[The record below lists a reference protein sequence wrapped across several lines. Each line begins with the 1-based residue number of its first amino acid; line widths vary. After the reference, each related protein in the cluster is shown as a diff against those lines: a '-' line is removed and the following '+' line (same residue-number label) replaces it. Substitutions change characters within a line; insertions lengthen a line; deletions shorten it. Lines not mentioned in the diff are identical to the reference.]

1 MKKRKKL
8 NHEKRDWGLAK
19 KIGLVVLFL
28 LVISGLSYG
37 AVVFIRGL
45 NEKIVESQLNDE
57 DWLSSNVRL
66 VKNGSLGKNIYSV
79 SKPDAVEVFDMV
91 YQDVIQDKL
100 DVLLEDEYSFDD
112 PLMIYNLYGT
122 NTLGLNL
129 YFTTDQESEVSYTI
143 HVDDKDIEDFSRT
156 LSNGEEGNLTKNHAY
171 QLIGLIAGEE
181 NDVTLTLKDKDG
193 KTIDTKEFTVDLSDV
208 VVNGEKKLEVTEGDS
223 KEELTNGLYTML
235 GNDSDGQDYLA
246 LYDNDGILRMETE
259 IIGYRAHRILFRNG
273 KMYYSVS
280 QTRIAEVNSLGQ
292 VTEIYRTGHYQL
304 HHDYVFDD
312 DGNLIVLANNT
323 EKDTEED
330 CIIKIDLDT
339 KAVTEVIDFEDMF
352 SSYVKTCK
360 VDDSNFR
367 DEGEDGLDWLHLNSI
382 VWLEG
387 GDVLLSSR
395 ETSSILRVNNIEE
408 DPEIVYIL
416 SDKKIWEDTEFSK
429 YVYDKKGDFKIQAG
443 QHSLN
448 YEGTSTDG
456 VYYITFFDNN
466 YGKSN
471 SQPDFDYS
479 EIGIENQKPF
489 EGTESY
495 YYVYR
500 VDENQKT
507 FELVDSFDVPYSGI
521 VSSVQPMSNGN
532 VIVDSGTA
540 GIFGEYDEDHNLIR
554 QFKAKLNK
562 YMVYRVFKYTFNDFW
577 FEGIN

>member
-57 DWLSSNVRL
+57 DWLADNVKV

-79 SKPDAVEVFDMV
+79 SKPDTVEVFDMV
-91 YQDVIQDKL
+91 YQEVIQDKL
-100 DVLLEDEYSFDD
+100 DVLLEDEYSFDE
-112 PLMIYNLYGT
+112 PLMIYNAYGT

-129 YFTTDQESEVSYTI
+129 YFTTDENREVSYTI
-143 HVDDKDIEDFSRT
+143 HVDDKDINDFSRT
-156 LSNGEEGNLTKNHAY
+156 LSNGEDGNVTKNHAY
-171 QLIGLIAGEE
+171 QLIGLIPGEE
-181 NDVTLTLKDKDG
+181 NEVTLTLKDEAG
-193 KTIDTKEFTVDLSDV
+193 KTIDTNEFTVDLSDV
-208 VVNGEKKLEVTEGDS
+208 SVNAEKKLEVTEGDS
-223 KEELTNGLYTML
+223 KEELSNGLYSML
-235 GNDSDGQDYLA
+235 GNDSDEQDYLA

-280 QTRIAEVNSLGQ
+280 QTRIAEVNPLGQ

-304 HHDYVFDD
+304 HHDYVFDN

-323 EKDTEED
+323 EKETEED

-352 SSYVKTCK
+352 ESYVETCEL
-360 VDDSNFR
+360 DTTGSR
-367 DEGEDGLDWLHLNSI
+367 DEGEDGLDWLHINSI
-382 VWLEG
+382 VWLD

-395 ETSSILRVNNIEE
+395 ETSSIIRVNNIEE
-408 DPEIVYIL
+408 DPELVYIL
-416 SDKKIWEDTEFSK
+416 SNDKFWNDTEFSD
-429 YVYDKKGDFKIQAG
+429 YVYEQKGDFKIHAG

-448 YEGTSTDG
+448 YQATNENG

-466 YGKSN
+466 YGRSN
-471 SQPDFDYS
+471 SQPKFDYS
-479 EIGIENQKPF
+479 TVGIDNHNPF
-489 EGTESY
+489 KGDKSY

-532 VIVDSGTA
+532 VVVDSGTA
-540 GIFGEYDEDHNLIR
+540 GIFGEYDEEHNLIK

-577 FEGIN
+577 FE

>member
-122 NTLGLNL
+122 NSLGLNL

-156 LSNGEEGNLTKNHAY
+156 LSNGEEGNLTKYHAY

-208 VVNGEKKLEVTEGDS
+208 AVNGEKKLEVTEGDS

-280 QTRIAEVNSLGQ
+280 QTRIAEVNPLGQ

-471 SQPDFDYS
+471 SQPDFDYL

-577 FEGIN
+577 FE

>member
-8 NHEKRDWGLAK
+8 NHGQKDWGMAK
-19 KIGLVVLFL
+19 KIGLIILFL
-28 LVISGLSYG
+28 VVICGISFG
-37 AVVFIRGL
+37 VVMFIRGL

-57 DWLSSNVRL
+57 DWLA
-66 VKNGSLGKNIYSV
+66 KNIKISKNTSLGKNIYSV
-79 SKPDAVEVFDMV
+79 TRPSEAEVFDIV

-100 DVLLEDEYSFDD
+100 DVLLEDEYTFEN

-129 YFTTDQESEVSYTI
+129 YFSTEEKAEVRYTI
-143 HVDDKDIEDFSRT
+143 HVDDKDIDDFSRT
-156 LSNGEEGNLTKNHAY
+156 LFNGGEDNLTENHQY
-171 QLIGLIAGEE
+171 QIIGLIAGEVNE
-181 NDVTLTLKDKDG
+181 VTLELLDKDG
-193 KTIDTKEFTVDLSDV
+193 EEIATKEFSVDLTGV
-208 VVNGEKKLEVTEGDS
+208 KVNGEQKLDVEDGES
-223 KEELTNGLYTML
+223 KEELTNGLFAML
-235 GNDSDGQDYLA
+235 GNDSDDQDYLA

-259 IIGYRAHRILFRNG
+259 IIGFRAHRILFKDH
-273 KMYYSVS
+273 KMYYSIS

-304 HHDYVFDD
+304 HHDYTFDD

-323 EKDTEED
+323 KKDTEED

-352 SSYVKTCK
+352 KSYVKTCEF
-360 VDDSNFR
+360 DDSNFR

-395 ETSSILRVNNIEE
+395 ETSSILRVNNIED
-408 DPEIVYIL
+408 DPELVYL
-416 SDKKIWEDTEFSK
+416 LADKKIWEDTEFSD
-429 YVYDKKGDFKIQAG
+429 YVYEKVGDFKIQAG

-448 YEGTSTDG
+448 YESTDEDG

-466 YGKSN
+466 YGKAN

-479 EIGIENQKPF
+479 KLGIENQKPF

-495 YYVYR
+495 YYVYK
-500 VDENQKT
+500 VDENKKT
-507 FELVDSFDVPYSGI
+507 FELVDSFDVTYSGI
-521 VSSVQPMSNGN
+521 VSSVQPMDNGN

-540 GIFGEYDEDHNLIR
+540 GVFAEYDEDHKLIR
-554 QFKAKLNK
+554 KFTAKLNK

-577 FEGIN
+577 FEG

>member
-8 NHEKRDWGLAK
+8 NREKKDWGMAK

-28 LVISGLSYG
+28 LVISAISYG
-37 AVVFIRGL
+37 VVVFVRGV

-57 DWLSSNVRL
+57 DWLADNVSIT
-66 VKNGSLGKNIYSV
+66 KNASLGENIYSV
-79 SKPDAVEVFDMV
+79 NRPAAVEVFDMI
-91 YQDVIQDKL
+91 YQDAVQDKL
-100 DVLLEDEYSFDD
+100 DVLLEDDYTFDN

-129 YFTTDQESEVSYTI
+129 YFSTEEEAQLSYTI
-143 HVDDKDIEDFSRT
+143 HVDDSDIADFSRT
-156 LSNGEEGNLTKNHAY
+156 LFNGEDGNVTTSHAY
-171 QLIGLIAGEE
+171 QIIGLIAGEVNEVSLVLE
-181 NDVTLTLKDKDG
+181 NEDG
-193 KTIDTKEFTVDLSDV
+193 EEIDSKEITVDLTDIN
-208 VVNGEKKLEVTEGDS
+208 VNAQKKLTVEDGDS
-223 KEELTNGLYTML
+223 KQELTNGLYSML
-235 GNDSDGQDYLA
+235 GNDSDDQDYLA

-280 QTRIAEVNSLGQ
+280 QTRIAEVNPLGQ

-304 HHDYVFDD
+304 HHDYVFDN

-323 EKDTEED
+323 EKNTEED

-352 SSYVKTCK
+352 KSYVDTCTL
-360 VDDSNFR
+360 DTTGSR
-367 DEGEDGLDWLHLNSI
+367 DEGEDGLDWLHINSI
-382 VWLEG
+382 VWLD

-395 ETSSILRVNNIEE
+395 ETSSIIRVNNIE
-408 DPEIVYIL
+408 DNPELVYIL
-416 SDKKIWEDTEFSK
+416 SNDQFWKDTEFSD
-429 YVYDKKGDFKIQAG
+429 YVYEQKGDFKIHAG

-448 YEGTSTDG
+448 YEESDEDG

-466 YGKSN
+466 YGRSN
-471 SQPDFDYS
+471 SQPEFDYS
-479 EIGIENQKPF
+479 TVGIDNDNAF
-489 EGTESY
+489 EGDESY

-500 VDENQKT
+500 VDENEET
-507 FELVDSFDVPYSGI
+507 FELVDSFDVTYSGI

-540 GIFGEYDEDHNLIR
+540 GVFAEYDEDHNLIR
-554 QFKAKLNK
+554 RFTAKLNK

-577 FEGIN
+577 FEG

>member
-8 NHEKRDWGLAK
+8 NREKKDWGMAK

-28 LVISGLSYG
+28 LVISAISYG
-37 AVVFIRGL
+37 VVVFVRGV

-57 DWLSSNVRL
+57 DWLADNVSIT
-66 VKNGSLGKNIYSV
+66 KNDTLGENIYSV
-79 SKPDAVEVFDMV
+79 NRPAAVEVFDMV
-91 YQDVIQDKL
+91 YQDVVQDKL
-100 DVLLEDEYSFDD
+100 DVLLEDDYTFDN

-129 YFTTDQESEVSYTI
+129 YFSTEEEAQLSYTI
-143 HVDDKDIEDFSRT
+143 HVDDNDIADFSRT
-156 LSNGEEGNLTKNHAY
+156 LSNGEDGNVTTNHAY
-171 QLIGLIAGEE
+171 QMIGLITGEVNEVSLVLENEDGEE
-181 NDVTLTLKDKDG
+181 
-193 KTIDTKEFTVDLSDV
+193 IDSKEITVDLTDIN
-208 VVNGEKKLEVTEGDS
+208 VNAQKKLTVEDGDS
-223 KEELTNGLYTML
+223 KQELANGLYSML
-235 GNDSDGQDYLA
+235 GNDSDDQDYLA

-259 IIGYRAHRILFRNG
+259 IIGYRAHRILFKDD

-280 QTRIAEVNSLGQ
+280 QTRIAEVNPLGQ

-304 HHDYVFDD
+304 HHDYTFDN

-323 EKDTEED
+323 KKDTEED

-352 SSYVKTCK
+352 KSYVDTCTL
-360 VDDSNFR
+360 DTTGSR
-367 DEGEDGLDWLHLNSI
+367 DEGEDGLDWLHINSI
-382 VWLEG
+382 VWLD

-395 ETSSILRVNNIEE
+395 ETSSIIRVNNIE
-408 DPEIVYIL
+408 DNPELVYIL
-416 SDKKIWEDTEFSK
+416 SNDQFWKDTEFSD
-429 YVYDKKGDFKIQAG
+429 YVYEQQGDFKIHAG

-448 YEGTSTDG
+448 YEESDEDG

-466 YGKSN
+466 YGKSA

-479 EIGIENQKPF
+479 TVGIDNHNSFK
-489 EGTESY
+489 GDKSY
-495 YYVYR
+495 YYVYK
-500 VDENQKT
+500 VDENEKT
-507 FELVDSFDVPYSGI
+507 FELVDSFDVTYSGI

-540 GIFGEYDEDHNLIR
+540 GVFAEYDEDHKLIR
-554 QFKAKLNK
+554 RFTAKLNK

-577 FEGIN
+577 FED

>member
-57 DWLSSNVRL
+57 DWLADNVEV

-79 SKPDAVEVFDMV
+79 SKPDTVEVFDMV
-91 YQDVIQDKL
+91 YQEVIQDKL
-100 DVLLEDEYSFDD
+100 DVLLEDEYSFDE
-112 PLMIYNLYGT
+112 PLMIYNAYGT
-122 NTLGLNL
+122 NSLGLNL
-129 YFTTDQESEVSYTI
+129 YFTTDVNREVSYTI
-143 HVDDKDIEDFSRT
+143 HVDDKDINDFSRT
-156 LSNGEEGNLTKNHAY
+156 LSNGEDGNVTKNHAY
-171 QLIGLIAGEE
+171 QLIGLIPGEE
-181 NDVTLTLKDKDG
+181 NEVTLTLKDEAG
-193 KTIDTKEFTVDLSDV
+193 KTIDTNEFTVDLSDIS
-208 VVNGEKKLEVTEGDS
+208 VNAEKKLEVTEGDS
-223 KEELTNGLYTML
+223 KEELSNGLYSML
-235 GNDSDGQDYLA
+235 GNDSDEQDYLA

-259 IIGYRAHRILFRNG
+259 IVGYRAHRILFRNG

-280 QTRIAEVNSLGQ
+280 QTRIAEVNPLGQ

-304 HHDYVFDD
+304 HHDYVFDN

-323 EKDTEED
+323 EKETEED

-352 SSYVKTCK
+352 ESYVETCEL
-360 VDDSNFR
+360 DTTGSR
-367 DEGEDGLDWLHLNSI
+367 DEGEDGLDWLHINSI
-382 VWLEG
+382 VWLD

-395 ETSSILRVNNIEE
+395 ETSSIIRVNNIEE
-408 DPEIVYIL
+408 DPELVYIL
-416 SDKKIWEDTEFSK
+416 SNDKFWNDTEFSD
-429 YVYDKKGDFKIQAG
+429 YVYEQKGDFKIHAG

-448 YEGTSTDG
+448 YQATNENG

-466 YGKSN
+466 YGRSN
-471 SQPDFDYS
+471 SQPKFDYS
-479 EIGIENQKPF
+479 TVGIDNHNPF
-489 EGTESY
+489 KGDKSY

-532 VIVDSGTA
+532 VVVDSGTA
-540 GIFGEYDEDHNLIR
+540 GIFGEYDEEHNLIK

-577 FEGIN
+577 FE